1 MPVGGTG
8 MFAWLTRLF
17 GGVEPQPRRGT
28 RAGKPANDVRAVPA
42 NDVKAAP
49 ANDVKKPAAKKEDYL
64 AKLTA
69 QYEEPAALSPEEER
83 EVTALVE
90 DISYFVGT
98 HRIDPPVMPAVATR
112 MLELTRQAEVDVHA
126 LSRLIEKDQA
136 TAAKLLTIANSPV
149 FKGSNEIQGLR
160 DAIVF
165 LGTEQVAQI
174 AVGLASRAL
183 FDGPNKAG
191 ANGARF
197 SRLFNHAMTTAF
209 AACAIASRKNRRHSE
224 PAFLGGLF
232 HDVGKAVAL
241 RALDEMTAN
250 KGATMPAEHVIDA
263 ALQLIH
269 SDPNATLYQSW
280 KLPSSLMQICQHHH
294 RLAADAPSELHV
306 VRLVSGL
313 DVLRHGS
320 GAEQRDALAEVGE
333 SASALGLSDAEL
345 RVADQEAKDFA
356 ERVKQMF

>member
-1 MPVGGTG
+1 

-17 GGVEPQPRRGT
+17 GGVESRPKPVVARGASST
-28 RAGKPANDVRAVPA
+28 VDAKPKAVA
-42 NDVKAAP
+42 QA
-49 ANDVKKPAAKKEDYL
+49 KPAAKKEDAYL
-64 AKLTA
+64 AKLGA
-69 QYEEPAALSPEEER
+69 QLPEPVVLTPQEEQ
-83 EVTALVE
+83 EVSALVE

-112 MLELTRQAEVDVHA
+112 MLELTRQDQVDVHA
-126 LSRLIEKDQA
+126 LARLIEKDQA
-136 TAAKLLTIANSPV
+136 TAAKLLSIANSAV
-149 FKGSNEIQGLR
+149 FKGNTEIHGLR

-191 ANGARF
+191 ANGVRF

-209 AACAIASRKNRRHSE
+209 AACQIASRRNRRHSE

-241 RALDEMTAN
+241 RAIDEMTAN
-250 KGATMPAEHVIDA
+250 KGATMPADHVIDA
-263 ALQLIH
+263 ALQMIH
-269 SDPNATLYQSW
+269 SDPNAALYQSW

-294 RLAADAPSELHV
+294 RLAADTPTELHV

-313 DVLRHGS
+313 DVLRS
-320 GAEQRDALAEVGE
+320 GAGAELRDALTEINE
-333 SASALGLSDAEL
+333 SVAALGMTDAEL
-345 RVADQEAKDFA
+345 RVADQETKDFG
-356 ERVKQMF
+356 ERVKMMF